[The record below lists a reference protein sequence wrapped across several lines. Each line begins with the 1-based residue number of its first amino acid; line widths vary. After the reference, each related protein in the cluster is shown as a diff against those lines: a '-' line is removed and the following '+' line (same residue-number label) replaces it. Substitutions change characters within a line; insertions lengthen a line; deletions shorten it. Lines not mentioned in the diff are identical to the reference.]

1 MSGRTADSIEGVA
14 YYPPVAEENAMRP
27 LIAGSLAVVALF
39 ASGCGAPEDP
49 QLAMCQ
55 ALAKQLTGDTVSDW
69 ADIEQREGSRA
80 RTVSIAFERSAGGA
94 GSIDCRYPIDRQ
106 NGAVATAPDQVAL
119 DGERVP
125 TGTLLGAG
133 ARASGEI
140 IAGTAAETAA
150 RTKVLAE
157 DAGERVRDAA
167 EQVRDL
173 AADGVKTLQESLE
186 R

>member
-1 MSGRTADSIEGVA
+1 
-14 YYPPVAEENAMRP
+14 MRP
-27 LIAGSLAVVALF
+27 LTAGSLAVAALI
-39 ASGCGAPEDP
+39 ASGCGAPDDP

-55 ALAKQLTGDTVSDW
+55 ALAKQLTGDTVSAWGDT
-69 ADIEQREGSRA
+69 DQNEGSRA
-80 RTVSIAFERSAGGA
+80 RTVSIAFERSGGGG
-94 GSIDCRYPIDRQ
+94 GSIDCRYPIERQ
-106 NGAVATAPDQVAL
+106 NGAVATAPDQVTL

-125 TGTLLGAG
+125 TGTLLKAG

-157 DAGERVRDAA
+157 DAGERVLDAA
-167 EQVRDL
+167 GQARDL
-173 AADGVKTLQESLE
+173 AAEGVRTLQENLE

>member
-1 MSGRTADSIEGVA
+1 
-14 YYPPVAEENAMRP
+14 MRP
-27 LIAGSLAVVALF
+27 FIVGSLATAALI

-55 ALAKQLTGDTVSDW
+55 ALAKQLTGDTVADW
-69 ADIEQREGSRA
+69 ADTEQREGSRA
-80 RTVSIAFERSAGGA
+80 RTVSIAFERSGGGA

-106 NGAVATAPDQVAL
+106 NGAVATAPDQVTL

-125 TGTLLGAG
+125 TGTLLSAG

-157 DAGERVRDAA
+157 DAGERVLDAA
-167 EQVRDL
+167 EQARDL
-173 AADGVKTLQESLE
+173 AADGVKTLQENLE